1 MELQKKKLSY
11 KDYIEGIK
19 TLEINEQ
26 LDLIDALSSCIKGRI
41 LKKRIKSHSI
51 MELEG
56 LGADIWKG
64 IDAQEYVLR
73 ERKSWD

>member
-1 MELQKKKLSY
+1 MELQKKTLSY

-19 TLEINEQ
+19 TLKINEQ
-26 LDLIDALSSCIKGRI
+26 LDLIDALSACIKERI
-41 LKKRIKSHSI
+41 LKKSHSI

-64 IDAQEYVLR
+64 IDAQEYVSR
-73 ERKSWD
+73 ERESWD

>member
-1 MELQKKKLSY
+1 MGLQKKTLSY

-19 TLEINEQ
+19 TLKINEQ
-26 LDLIDALSSCIKGRI
+26 LDLIDALSACIKERI
-41 LKKRIKSHSI
+41 LKKSHSI

-64 IDAQEYVLR
+64 IDAQEYVSR
-73 ERKSWD
+73 ERESWD